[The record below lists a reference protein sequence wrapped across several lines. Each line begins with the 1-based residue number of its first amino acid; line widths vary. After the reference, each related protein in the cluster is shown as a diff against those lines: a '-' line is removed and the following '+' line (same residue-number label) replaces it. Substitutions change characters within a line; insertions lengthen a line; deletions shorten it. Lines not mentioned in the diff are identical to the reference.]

1 MSIFSIFLGIALVLP
16 EVFENIFLSRYLTN
30 PYPARS
36 KNQTCFKGFSQECT
50 SVYTLEGEFLLNTA
64 MDGGHIKQ
72 KRCFTKWTIILESE
86 PYKNSI
92 ISNIITTINNL
103 TSQIYYFEDRL
114 NSKINELKIL
124 LE

>member
-1 MSIFSIFLGIALVLP
+1 MSIFSIFLGIAPVLP

>member
-1 MSIFSIFLGIALVLP
+1 M
-16 EVFENIFLSRYLTN
+16 
-30 PYPARS
+30 
-36 KNQTCFKGFSQECT
+36 
-50 SVYTLEGEFLLNTA
+50 YTLEGEFLLNTA